1 MNGIGKSRS
10 FLTEFIIVILFFSIA
25 AVVVVNTYS
34 KANEKSR
41 DSQFLSG
48 ASLEAEKIEANLCE
62 AEFDYDSPIDAKENS
77 VNRQLEKMGFV
88 DGKYIYYDEKF
99 KAVDKENAKYIGE
112 ISVMVDESREYSKII
127 SFDYK
132 IYMRDNSSKVY
143 SISFNKLLFKGGNVN
158 E

>member
-1 MNGIGKSRS
+1 
-10 FLTEFIIVILFFSIA
+10 
-25 AVVVVNTYS
+25 
-34 KANEKSR
+34 
-41 DSQFLSG
+41 
-48 ASLEAEKIEANLCE
+48 
-62 AEFDYDSPIDAKENS
+62 
-77 VNRQLEKMGFV
+77 MGFV